1 LEGPLSSRSF
11 LSERVFPFL
20 YLSTYVLLI
29 HCRAYSIPFS
39 PCSFFRRTDFCFG
52 EHEPLDENSGL
63 GIQPNS
69 RFNAPILNLKF
80 IVILFSCP
88 LLRLDNGIVVE
99 GKIVALRPVTVE
111 PPGYALR
118 NYGATKEEL
127 KNFEKRIHGKIEKNR
142 KGISIRRL
150 TKTIYECRV
159 GLDERL
165 AFVFKSTPPELIFS
179 A

>member
-1 LEGPLSSRSF
+1 

-80 IVILFSCP
+80 IVILFSCW
-88 LLRLDNGIVVE
+88 LSRLDSGIVVE

-127 KNFEKRIHGKIEKNR
+127 KTSKNASMAKSKRTAKSSVSADLQKPFMNAV
-142 KGISIRRL
+142 S
-150 TKTIYECRV
+150 
-159 GLDERL
+159 GLMNDWPL
-165 AFVFKSTPPELIFS
+165 SSNPPHLN
-179 A
+179 